1 MTAICSHYDVWY
13 EKNVAFF
20 MFVQKYYKNVETWSK
35 LYFRLWCAGED
46 YSGQRVLVYDA
57 ET

>member
-1 MTAICSHYDVWY
+1 MTFGAKKRCI
-13 EKNVAFF
+13 F

-35 LYFRLWCAGED
+35 LYFRLWCAGEY